1 MLKLNRMS
9 RVDYA
14 WRRMDSANNLMVIN
28 GALMFDGPLDIEQL
42 RQTIVVRLSHYPR
55 FRQLVV
61 LKGNQPYWQ
70 DVPHFELEQ
79 HLPHRILSENWGRTE
94 LQQYM
99 SAQANQPLPA
109 DKPLWQMQILENADG
124 RFAIVWRMHHCVAD
138 GVALMD
144 IIHHLTDADPVPCV
158 QPAVAGAQPVQAAG
172 IGSKLLQGARLALET
187 SKLGVMISD
196 RKSAIKGVPQFDK
209 QIVSSPRMKLDA
221 ARSVARRH
229 EASIN
234 DVMCSAIG
242 GALRAYLAEQ
252 GRHQPVNMV
261 RAAMTFNLRD
271 KAEAWKLGNEF
282 GLVALDLATGI
293 DEPVQRLQD
302 VKRRTQK
309 IKASLQARATMGILG
324 IAGHLPLALQRF
336 SLNLF
341 TNKASLVITNVEG
354 PKSARWLAGVRMT
367 DMMFWVPQT
376 GNLGVGVSIVSY
388 AGTIQFGVFAD
399 QKLMPNPQRLANLC
413 ADQFTHLAQAGKA
426 EPLAAPGYVPMPDTI
441 IAM

>member
-28 GALMFDGPLDIEQL
+28 GALMFDGPLNIEQL
-42 RQTIVVRLSHYPR
+42 RQTFAARLLHYPR

-70 DVPHFELEQ
+70 DAPHFELEQ

-99 SAQANQPLPA
+99 STLANQPLPA
-109 DKPLWQMQILENADG
+109 DKPLWQMQVLENADG
-124 RFAIVWRMHHCVAD
+124 RFALVWRMHHCIAD

-144 IIHHLTDADPVPCV
+144 IIHRLTDADPAQCV
-158 QPAVAGAQPVQAAG
+158 QPAAASTQQAQVAG
-172 IGSKLLQGARLALET
+172 IGSKLLQGARLAFET

-196 RKSAIKGVPQFDK
+196 RKSVIKGVPQLEK

-242 GALRAYLAEQ
+242 GALREYLAEQ
-252 GRHQPVNMV
+252 GAHKPVNMV

-271 KAEAWKLGNEF
+271 RAEAWKLGNEF

-293 DEPVQRLQD
+293 AEPVQRLQD

-324 IAGHLPLALQRF
+324 IAGHLPLPLQRF

-354 PKSARWLAGVRMT
+354 PKNTRWLAGARMT

-413 ADQFTHLAQAGKA
+413 ADQFALLAQAGKA
-426 EPLAAPGYVPMPDTI
+426 ELQSVPGYAPMPDTI
-441 IAM
+441 IAI